1 MSSAKGKLPP
11 PNALAMIVC
20 EGLWRDP
27 AGKLFIL
34 GCLSEINFDVFP
46 AVQTVLAVHIAMTSG
61 RGRVPFRVRL
71 VDADEEREP
80 VWTTEGEIGLD
91 HPRIVA
97 EVDLVMKDITFPE
110 AGEYRVQLFAGGEL
124 IVERRL
130 NVA

>member
-1 MSSAKGKLPP
+1 
-11 PNALAMIVC
+11 
-20 EGLWRDP
+20 
-27 AGKLFIL
+27 
-34 GCLSEINFDVFP
+34 
-46 AVQTVLAVHIAMTSG
+46 
-61 RGRVPFRVRL
+61 